1 MERAEGTLS
10 LVKRLTYRPELTGLA
25 RALGLDQMLR
35 KLYYRWAAPDGIVR
49 FEVRQLDAEFYVR
62 TPEELRV
69 LEFAGIGQAIR
80 WGEKQILELLIC
92 ALRSGDII
100 YDVGANFG
108 LYTVLLA
115 KAVGEQGQVI
125 AFEPDSRSYERLQ
138 ENLKLNG
145 VRNIRS
151 FPKALGDQNGE
162 AKLYLEEERTCL
174 SSLLVRPGTREI
186 NHQLVEVV
194 EGDRLREEQ
203 SLPVPQVV
211 KIDVEGSEYAV
222 IQGLRHTLADPVCE
236 LVCCEIHPHLL
247 PAEVKPAQVLAL
259 LKSLGF
265 DRIDLYPRGLE
276 QHALCYKG
284 QRCEL
289 ERAGRS

>member
-1 MERAEGTLS
+1 VKAEDTVNLA
-10 LVKRLTYRPELTGLA
+10 KRLTYRPELTGVA
-25 RALGLDQMLR
+25 RALGLRQVLR
-35 KLYYRWAAPDGIVR
+35 KLYYHWAAPGGILR
-49 FEVRQLDAEFYVR
+49 LEVKRISAQFYVR
-62 TPEELRV
+62 TPDELRA
-69 LEFAGIGQAIR
+69 LDGAGIGKTIE
-80 WGEKQILELLIC
+80 WGERHTLELIID
-92 ALRSGDII
+92 ALRSGGIV

-145 VRNIRS
+145 VGNIRS

-162 AKLYLEEERTCL
+162 AKLYLEEERTWL

-186 NHQLVEVV
+186 SHQLVEVV
-194 EGDRLREEQ
+194 EGDRLREVEH
-203 SLPVPQVV
+203 LPLPQAV

-265 DRIDLYPRGLE
+265 DRIDVYPRGLE

>member
-1 MERAEGTLS
+1 MN
-10 LVKRLTYRPELTGLA
+10 LVRRLTYRSELTGVA
-25 RALGLDQMLR
+25 RALGLRQVLR
-35 KLYYRWAAPDGIVR
+35 KLYYHWAAPGGILR
-49 FEVRQLDAEFYVR
+49 LEVKRISAQFYVC
-62 TPEELRV
+62 TPDELRA
-69 LEFAGIGQAIR
+69 LDGAGIGKTIE
-80 WGEKQILELLIC
+80 WGERHTLELIID
-92 ALRSGDII
+92 ALRSGGIV

-138 ENLKLNG
+138 ENLRLNRLAN
-145 VRNIRS
+145 VRC
-151 FPKALGDQNGE
+151 FCKALSDQNGQ
-162 AKLYLEEERTCL
+162 AKLYLHETRTWF
-174 SSLLVRPGTREI
+174 SSLLARPGTREI
-186 NHQLVEVV
+186 SHQLVEVV
-194 EGDRLREEQ
+194 EGDRIRGEQ

-222 IQGLRHTLADPVCE
+222 IRGLRRTLAHSACR
-236 LVCCEIHPHLL
+236 LVSCEIHPQLM

-265 DRIDLYPRGLE
+265 DRIDVYPRGLE

-284 QRCEL
+284 
-289 ERAGRS
+289 